1 MQKTRIIVVPINKMK
16 YFTTEQMNYDG
27 LRKMIDG
34 LADSGYELVQVVPNI
49 TNGETTYFAILKK

>member
-1 MQKTRIIVVPINKMK
+1 MK

-34 LADSGYELVQVVPNI
+34 LADSGYELVQVVPN
-49 TNGETTYFAILKK
+49 TTLFKTTYFAILKK

>member
-1 MQKTRIIVVPINKMK
+1 MK

-34 LADSGYELVQVVPNI
+34 LSSDGWELVQVVPN
-49 TNGETTYFAILKK
+49 TTLFKTTYFAILKK

>member
-1 MQKTRIIVVPINKMK
+1 MNYI
-16 YFTTEQMNYDG
+16 TTEQMNYDG

>member
-1 MQKTRIIVVPINKMK
+1 MK

-34 LADSGYELVQVVPNI
+34 LSDSGYELVQVVPNI

>member
-1 MQKTRIIVVPINKMK
+1 MN
-16 YFTTEQMNYDG
+16 YFTTEQMNYDV

>member
-1 MQKTRIIVVPINKMK
+1 MN
-16 YFTTEQMNYDG
+16 YLTTEQMNYDG

>member
-1 MQKTRIIVVPINKMK
+1 MNYI
-16 YFTTEQMNYDG
+16 TTEQMNYDG
-27 LRKMIDG
+27 LRKMIDS